1 MNRRYK
7 NLNTDNNSTDIKEK
21 LFNVFNEEVKSKI
34 EKLKLKNKELSKENF
49 KLKMEINK
57 LNNDVDRY
65 YNNLDSI
72 KKELEKKR
80 FSDLMGRHKTVLYKI
95 EKKELYKKKCDKCNE
110 YRKVKVTLPSGRV
123 IYDTCC
129 DCGMS
134 KTFYY
139 PEACELYSFQDGK
152 DYNSTYFY
160 YKANSDSDYFSLN
173 KQISDDYIDLLDK
186 MDLMKLDIDDILDM
200 KNSYYN
206 LYFTT
211 LEKCEDCCKILNRDY
226 NDEYKYNKHD

>member
-1 MNRRYK
+1 MINK
-7 NLNTDNNSTDIKEK
+7 KFNHSKDIKEK
-21 LFNVFNEEVKSKI
+21 LFDIFDEEVKSEI
-34 EKLKLKNKELSKENF
+34 ENLKLKNKKLSKENF

-80 FSDLMGRHKTVLYKI
+80 FSDLIGRHKTVLYKI

-110 YRKVKVTLPSGRV
+110 YREVKVTLPSGRV
-123 IYDTCC
+123 IYDVCC

-139 PEACELYSFQDGK
+139 PEACELYSF
-152 DYNSTYFY
+152 
-160 YKANSDSDYFSLN
+160 
-173 KQISDDYIDLLDK
+173 
-186 MDLMKLDIDDILDM
+186 
-200 KNSYYN
+200 
-206 LYFTT
+206 
-211 LEKCEDCCKILNRDY
+211 
-226 NDEYKYNKHD
+226 

>member
-21 LFNVFNEEVKSKI
+21 LFNVFNEEVKLEI
-34 EKLKLKNKELSKENF
+34 ENLKLKNKDLAKKNF
-49 KLKMEINK
+49 QLNMKINK
-57 LNNDVDRY
+57 LNNIIHDY
-65 YNNLDSI
+65 ENNIDSI

-95 EKKELYKKKCDKCNE
+95 ERKELYKKKCDKCNE
-110 YRKVKVTLPSGRV
+110 YREVKVTLPSGKV
-123 IYDTCC
+123 VYDNCC
-129 DCGMS
+129 DCGIS

-139 PEACELYSFQDGK
+139 PEACELYSFQDGR

-186 MDLMKLDIDDILDM
+186 MDLMRLDIDDILDM
-200 KNSYYN
+200 KNSCYN

-226 NDEYKYNKHD
+226 NDEYKYNKY